1 MRSVEMNVEHE
12 HEQEQTHRVNA
23 TAREQL
29 PRVRTLHFRRRRAL
43 WVLGLEPRAA
53 VTHDERN

>member
-1 MRSVEMNVEHE
+1 MNVEHE
-12 HEQEQTHRVNA
+12 HEQEPTHRVNA
-23 TAREQL
+23 TAREQG